1 MDVILNINNLTY
13 LNIFE
18 NLSIYLEKNK
28 IITISG
34 PNNCGK
40 TTLFKILCKKIKG
53 NFNIILNSK
62 GIYEFSD
69 KEYDDNIQVV
79 YQDEKIISNNTAK
92 ELIDIQQERYDKEK
106 VDFLVKGLKLKK
118 VLNKKIYELSDKENF
133 MFRIAFSIL
142 NSKCL
147 VLIDDIDQYLYQY
160 EVAELY
166 SFFRECTNK
175 YNLTF
180 ILTCIELDSAIY
192 SDELYIINDKKITLK
207 GDPLYVLSKDNIL
220 NKIGLEVP
228 FIIDLSVKLRDY
240 ELIDKIP
247 LDQGELIN
255 KLWK

>member
-79 YQDEKIISNNTAK
+79 YQDEKIISNNTVK
-92 ELIDIQQERYDKEK
+92 ELIDIQQERYETVVIYFVIKEYVCRFK
-106 VDFLVKGLKLKK
+106 
-118 VLNKKIYELSDKENF
+118 
-133 MFRIAFSIL
+133 
-142 NSKCL
+142 
-147 VLIDDIDQYLYQY
+147 Q
-160 EVAELY
+160 VAIPHLA
-166 SFFRECTNK
+166 SPR
-175 YNLTF
+175 
-180 ILTCIELDSAIY
+180 
-192 SDELYIINDKKITLK
+192 
-207 GDPLYVLSKDNIL
+207 KDNLFKRIL
-220 NKIGLEVP
+220 HNRLYP
-228 FIIDLSVKLRDY
+228 
-240 ELIDKIP
+240 
-247 LDQGELIN
+247 
-255 KLWK
+255 